1 MSTDINIQNRNS
13 LTRRNILVSGS
24 AFLGLGFSANKSLAR
39 VGSDSERGSNQL
51 TDFLDATQYSQAEIV
66 KLSHKQLTY
75 LYNYRIDGFL
85 DAMASN
91 VVKMMLS
98 DRASTRQLLQDMA
111 NINARSARTERLAE
125 EVSRVNAMESNLT
138 QSITRLK
145 SAQGAETAQALAD
158 EKRRLRRASVYKRA
172 VKSWLRYPRE
182 GTYKPPFALS
192 IDIKL

>member
-1 MSTDINIQNRNS
+1 MSGINSRRKF
-13 LTRRNILVSGS
+13 LTSGIG
-24 AFLGLGFSANKSLAR
+24 FLGTCFAAGPGMAR
-39 VGSDSERGSNQL
+39 VGSDSDRGSNQL
-51 TDFLDATQYSQAEIV
+51 TDFLDATQYSQTDIV
-66 KLSHKQLTY
+66 DLSRKELTY
-75 LYNYRIDGFL
+75 LHNYRIDGFL

-111 NINARSARTERLAE
+111 NINAKSARTERLAE
-125 EVSRVNAMESNLT
+125 EVSRVSAMESNLT

>member
-1 MSTDINIQNRNS
+1 MSTDINKQNRNS
-13 LTRRNILVSGS
+13 LTRRNILTSGS
-24 AFLGLGFSANKSLAR
+24 AFLGLGFTANASMAR

-66 KLSHKQLTY
+66 ELSHKELTY

-111 NINARSARTERLAE
+111 NITAKSTRTERLIE
-125 EVSRVNAMESNLT
+125 EVSRVNALENNLT
-138 QSITRLK
+138 QSIAQLK
-145 SAQGAETAQALAD
+145 IAQGADTAPALAD
-158 EKRRLRRASVYKRA
+158 EKRQLRRVGVYKRA
-172 VKSWLRYPRE
+172 VKSWIRHPRE
-182 GTYKPPFALS
+182 GTYNPPFTFS
-192 IDIKL
+192 IEIKL